1 MADEITAFILV
12 VVVIAVFAWLIK
24 LSYDLKKTLRTGFDD
39 VDYKV
44 SNLENAAVNL
54 KKDLDKLEKSMEDKI
69 DKNYLEERLDALLR
83 AVRRRR

>member
-1 MADEITAFILV
+1 MADEITAFVLIIII
-12 VVVIAVFAWLIK
+12 IAVFAWLIK

-54 KKDLDKLEKSMEDKI
+54 KKEIDKLEKTMEDKI
-69 DKNYLEERLDALLR
+69 DKNYLEERLDALLH
-83 AVRRRR
+83 AIRRKK

>member
-1 MADEITAFILV
+1 MTDEITAFILV

-44 SNLENAAVNL
+44 SNLENVAVNL
-54 KKDLDKLEKSMEDKI
+54 KRDLDKLEKSMEDKI
-69 DKNYLEERLDALLR
+69 DENYLEERLNALLR
-83 AVRRRR
+83 AVRRRK